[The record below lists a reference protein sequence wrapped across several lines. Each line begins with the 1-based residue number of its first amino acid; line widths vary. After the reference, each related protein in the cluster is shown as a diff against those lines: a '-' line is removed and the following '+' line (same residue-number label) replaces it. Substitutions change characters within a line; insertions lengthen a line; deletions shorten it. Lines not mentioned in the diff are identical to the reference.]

1 MLLCLLRRALE
12 IRGAE
17 AFCTTEP
24 GQGLGQ
30 RSEGGLSTGSW
41 HQPHVG
47 GTTVLPRTQRL
58 THKQGKNPVR
68 IAPVLA
74 QYPKEAGIHM
84 ATPKQNEE
92 QRC

>member
-1 MLLCLLRRALE
+1 MAPEQASPRRTVTLALKANG
-12 IRGAE
+12 R
-17 AFCTTEP
+17 
-24 GQGLGQ
+24 Q
-30 RSEGGLSTGSW
+30 
-41 HQPHVG
+41 QP
-47 GTTVLPRTQRL
+47 QAMSA
-58 THKQGKNPVR
+58 HKQGKNPAH

>member
-58 THKQGKNPVR
+58 THIGLR
-68 IAPVLA
+68 FLIFR
-74 QYPKEAGIHM
+74 EGITM
-84 ATPKQNEE
+84 IPRLTELFF
-92 QRC
+92 